1 MASAHRLARYL
12 AATARNPR
20 VLSPRKQY
28 LLILSHMRC
37 HTSLLSHILGSHPDI
52 TGHSEMHQ
60 GYSSF
65 LDLLKLRC
73 KVSIDNANT
82 LRGRFV
88 LDKVLNDYP
97 LSRRLLASPSIK
109 VIFLLRNPEATLK
122 SIVAMGHHYAGTDWH
137 RDPRKVLAYYIAR
150 LSQLEELATAR
161 AAAGAPPAFFLDSEL
176 LLDRTRLVLRE
187 LTQWLGL
194 TGELSPHYR
203 IFETTGRLG
212 WGDPSDTIKA
222 ARIVKPDSR
231 RDEVEL
237 EPGILEEATPVF
249 ARCRSTLL
257 ALCRGPRP
265 EAPASPNS
273 T

>member
-12 AATARNPR
+12 AATARNPV
-20 VLSPRKQY
+20 VLSPRKEY

-60 GYSSF
+60 GYSNS

-97 LSRRLLASPSIK
+97 LSRRILAAPSTK
-109 VIFLLRNPEATLK
+109 VIFVLRKPEGAIK
-122 SIVAMGHHYAGTDWH
+122 SILAMGRRHYAGVDWH

-150 LSQLEELATAR
+150 LSQLEEHATAR
-161 AAAGAPPAFFLDSEL
+161 AAAGASPAFFLESEL
-176 LLDRTRLVLRE
+176 LLDRTGLVLRE
-187 LTQWLGL
+187 LTRWLGL

-203 IFETTGRLG
+203 IFETTGRPG
-212 WGDPSDTIKA
+212 WGDPSDTIKS
-222 ARIVKPDSR
+222 ARVVKQHSCG
-231 RDEVEL
+231 DEVEL
-237 EPGILEEATPVF
+237 EPGIMEEATPVF
-249 ARCRSTLL
+249 ARCRNTLL
-257 ALCRGPRP
+257 ALCRGPRS
-265 EAPASPNS
+265 EALASPS
-273 T
+273 P